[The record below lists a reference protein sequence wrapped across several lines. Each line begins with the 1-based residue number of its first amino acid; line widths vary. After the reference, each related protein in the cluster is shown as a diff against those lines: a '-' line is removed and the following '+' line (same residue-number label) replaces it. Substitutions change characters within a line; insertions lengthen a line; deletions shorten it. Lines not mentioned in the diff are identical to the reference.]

1 MRTFKPNKG
10 YLTNKRTSSR
20 SGTKASRK
28 AIGFTSLQ
36 PAVPTKHTL
45 QRYRERGPLYT
56 PMTHKQEEG
65 KRKAIAVM
73 YSYTPIRCEHTLC
86 SKRSKSMILSKVKRT
101 NHSAKISRLP
111 MPRSKLSS
119 RYGYLLKLSKSNEA
133 SKKMNLGP
141 ARKGIQ
147 DTLALISESL
157 PVLTKIEIEP
167 NM

>member
-1 MRTFKPNKG
+1 
-10 YLTNKRTSSR
+10 
-20 SGTKASRK
+20 
-28 AIGFTSLQ
+28 
-36 PAVPTKHTL
+36 
-45 QRYRERGPLYT
+45 
-56 PMTHKQEEG
+56 
-65 KRKAIAVM
+65 
-73 YSYTPIRCEHTLC
+73 
-86 SKRSKSMILSKVKRT
+86 MILSKVKRT

-119 RYGYLLKLSKSNEA
+119 RYGYLLKLSKNNEA